1 MIDENRI
8 LERPGVIEAR
18 NFLTFLINFGLQG
31 IITTNYDLLI
41 EYALGTKN
49 FNYGNRGETL
59 TGRGPYPVS
68 QWLNPVKLTG
78 LIPLSKVHGSIS
90 WDSNNR
96 YTDGRR
102 GLTGNALIVAPN
114 PNKNLPDELI
124 PMRELAANI
133 LKKSKNII
141 IFGFGFNQY
150 DSSLLELLHENGIAI
165 SKVMLIDV
173 VPKTDIAQ
181 ELWPKADIYT
191 TLPPPEGSKN
201 IRLWLEDNC

>member
-1 MIDENRI
+1 
-8 LERPGVIEAR
+8 
-18 NFLTFLINFGLQG
+18 
-31 IITTNYDLLI
+31 
-41 EYALGTKN
+41 
-49 FNYGNRGETL
+49 
-59 TGRGPYPVS
+59 
-68 QWLNPVKLTG
+68 
-78 LIPLSKVHGSIS
+78 
-90 WDSNNR
+90 
-96 YTDGRR
+96 
-102 GLTGNALIVAPN
+102 
-114 PNKNLPDELI
+114 
-124 PMRELAANI
+124 MRELAANI